1 MRQRKY
7 LIHQMKF
14 NKQKNLIAVV
24 GPTAIGKTNLS
35 LQLARYFN
43 TEIISADSRQ
53 FYKELKIGTAPPTP
67 NELSEVKHHFI
78 GNLSIHENYNINT
91 YENESINLLQ
101 NLFKTYDNI
110 IMVGG
115 SGLYINALWYGI
127 DELPDGDKSLRAE
140 LKNKLELE
148 GIESLRSHLKLL
160 DPEYYNQVDLCN
172 VNRIIRAI
180 EVCETTG
187 KKFSDIRLKKHKKRD
202 FNIIKIGL
210 VRQKEELYA
219 VINSR
224 VDKMIENGLVHEVYD
239 MSGFRQLNALNT
251 VGYKELFKY
260 IDGES
265 TLTKAIED
273 IKTNT
278 RRFAKRQM
286 TWFRKDPSIKWFN
299 YDEFN
304 KIRCLCTDLDN

>member
-1 MRQRKY
+1 
-7 LIHQMKF
+7 MKF

>member
-1 MRQRKY
+1 
-7 LIHQMKF
+7 
-14 NKQKNLIAVV
+14 
-24 GPTAIGKTNLS
+24 
-35 LQLARYFN
+35 
-43 TEIISADSRQ
+43 
-53 FYKELKIGTAPPTP
+53 
-67 NELSEVKHHFI
+67 
-78 GNLSIHENYNINT
+78 
-91 YENESINLLQ
+91 
-101 NLFKTYDNI
+101 
-110 IMVGG
+110 
-115 SGLYINALWYGI
+115 
-127 DELPDGDKSLRAE
+127 
-140 LKNKLELE
+140 LE